1 MRGNGSGGAVVWVF
15 DERRRVRDDVAVRLL
30 ALPFVGRVEAVG
42 DPASLM
48 TRLDNRVPDVLLVG
62 TQRATDSGLSVA
74 TQVLRAHPAVPV
86 LLLGAP
92 DDAETV
98 RAAVALG
105 ARGYLRWDAS
115 PLELGLGISRTG
127 LRPAAGRP
135 QLAPPP
141 RTPKHVTAMAG
152 AGVPPSGPWGGASP
166 LAGPAPTTVRST
178 VPETPQVS
186 LSMREM
192 QVLTGMS
199 QGKSNA
205 QIGRE
210 LYLSEDTIKTHARRL
225 FRKLGA
231 KDRAEAVATGFRRG
245 MMT

>member
-1 MRGNGSGGAVVWVF
+1 VIEDRVRGNGGGAVVWVF
-15 DERRRVRDDVAVRLL
+15 DERRRVRDDVAARLL

-42 DPASLM
+42 DLAAL
-48 TRLDNRVPDVLLVG
+48 TARLANRLPDVLLVG

-74 TQVLRAHPAVPV
+74 TQVLRSHPGLRV

-92 DDAETV
+92 DDADTV

-115 PLELGLGISRTG
+115 PLELGLGLARTG
-127 LRPAAGRP
+127 LRPEP
-135 QLAPPP
+135 QRVPGPP
-141 RTPKHVTAMAG
+141 TARMPQHPTLAG
-152 AGVPPSGPWGGASP
+152 APSSWGNASP
-166 LAGPAPTTVRST
+166 LAGLAPTTVRST
-178 VPETPQVS
+178 VPDPAPVA

-245 MMT
+245 MMS